1 MSQSQDL
8 WTQRRNRPEDAPP
21 LFILIYRHAAVPP
34 LLHRPQG
41 GAGRGMEPRRQ
52 RRVDR
57 PTRGRIQGVVAAQD
71 RGVVEED
78 PALRHIDDHL
88 LQEPAEDHA
97 NHHVRAGVA
106 QRREHIVDR
115 IDIVGLLASV
125 EEDRQLVEVGIVEH
139 FDALTIEAF
148 QWGKFQMRVGA
159 HDVGHLRASE
169 VFCRLRGYEGIGGDD
184 PTSGGVID
192 VNDDL
197 DEQVREWRQGVLGV
211 EPSRSLKSIVIDPRR
226 GDDRDDLLS
235 RSGDLPVDNDAPD
248 SSCV

>member
-1 MSQSQDL
+1 
-8 WTQRRNRPEDAPP
+8 
-21 LFILIYRHAAVPP
+21 
-34 LLHRPQG
+34 
-41 GAGRGMEPRRQ
+41 
-52 RRVDR
+52 
-57 PTRGRIQGVVAAQD
+57 
-71 RGVVEED
+71 
-78 PALRHIDDHL
+78 
-88 LQEPAEDHA
+88 
-97 NHHVRAGVA
+97 
-106 QRREHIVDR
+106 
-115 IDIVGLLASV
+115 
-125 EEDRQLVEVGIVEH
+125 
-139 FDALTIEAF
+139 
-148 QWGKFQMRVGA
+148 
-159 HDVGHLRASE
+159 LRASE